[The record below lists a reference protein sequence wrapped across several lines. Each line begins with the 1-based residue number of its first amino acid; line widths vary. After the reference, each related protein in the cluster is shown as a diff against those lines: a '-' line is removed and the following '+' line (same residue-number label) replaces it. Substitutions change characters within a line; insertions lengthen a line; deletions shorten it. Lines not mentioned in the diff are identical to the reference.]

1 MTVQKSDN
9 IINNITETSKR
20 DSTPSSN
27 PPPPPKKKK
36 KKERERER
44 EKGILFNDEE
54 LLQGM
59 ATSHFVYPLFSGK
72 PWIRVKRPF
81 HTNQVILKLCQQAD
95 RKELFA
101 PREFKP

>member
-20 DSTPSSN
+20 DSTPSSKP
-27 PPPPPKKKK
+27 PPPPPK
-36 KKERERER
+36 ERER
-44 EKGILFNDEE
+44 EKGFLFNDEE

-59 ATSHFVYPLFSGK
+59 ATSHFVYPFFSSK
-72 PWIRVKRPF
+72 PRIRVKRPL
-81 HTNQVILKLCQQAD
+81 HTNQVILKLCQQAG